1 MKIGILTHHYVS
13 NYGAFLQAYA
23 LADAVSKA
31 YPDDTVE
38 IIDYINLKHFII
50 NFGGWFRLYPDR
62 ENLKCWLEKLRVPF
76 TFAKARK
83 ENLRLSP
90 RCYTIE
96 QVNRL
101 QYDVIIVGSDE
112 VWNYQDKKSGAQI
125 KFGHGLTCG
134 AIIAYAPSVGNS
146 QGDIPDM
153 VSSGIRKFQ
162 AISVR
167 DESTG
172 ALVQE
177 ITGEKPVRVVD
188 PTCLCVCPSRQVRNI
203 RKPYILFYY
212 CDHLPETI
220 KEKIFAYAASHGM
233 AVYGAGECNSRY
245 DAVTVNLHPFEWV
258 YLFEN
263 AEYVFT
269 GTFHGVLFSILNRR
283 QFWVHLTN
291 KSRIRKVGCL
301 LEEYGIPGREL
312 DETVSIDQA
321 VPIDYSTV
329 YAKLE
334 KQREQSLTFLKA
346 AIHTDKGSGE
356 ESIGG

>member
-23 LADAVSKA
+23 LTEAVAKEF
-31 YPDDTVE
+31 PEDTVE
-38 IIDYINLKHFII
+38 IIDYINIKHFVI
-50 NFGGWFRLYPDR
+50 NFGGWFRFYPDR

-76 TFAKARK
+76 TFSKARK
-83 ENLRLSP
+83 DNLRLSP
-90 RCYTIE
+90 RCYTAE

-125 KFGHGLTCG
+125 KFGHGLTCKN
-134 AIIAYAPSVGNS
+134 IVAYAPSVGNS

-153 VSSGIRKFQ
+153 VSSGIKKFR
-162 AISVR
+162 AVSVR

-172 ALVQE
+172 ELVQK
-177 ITGEKPVRVVD
+177 ITGEKPARVLD
-188 PTCLCVCPSRQVRNI
+188 PTCLAVCPSRQGRNVQ
-203 RKPYILFYY
+203 KPYILFYY
-212 CDHLPETI
+212 CDHLSETV
-220 KEKIFAYAASHGM
+220 KEKIFTYAARHGM
-233 AVYGAGECNSRY
+233 AVYGAGECHSRY

-258 YLFEN
+258 DLFEN

-269 GTFHGVLFSILNRR
+269 GTFHGALFSILNRR

-301 LEEYGIPGREL
+301 LKEYGLTGREL
-312 DETVSIDQA
+312 DDTFSIDRA
-321 VPIDYSTV
+321 TPIDYPAV
-329 YAKLE
+329 YAQLE
-334 KQREQSLTFLKA
+334 EQREQSMTFLKT
-346 AIHTDKGSGE
+346 AIHMAKGS
-356 ESIGG
+356 